1 MILDNELGDPIHS
14 PPALQPYE
22 PSSKNEKQ
30 KKKKEGEKPV
40 NLQEKKIQKKKKE
53 GEKPVYLQEKK
64 VLKKKRETERQERG
78 EIEFQRGKKKK

>member
-30 KKKKEGEKPV
+30 KKK
-40 NLQEKKIQKKKKE
+40 E

-64 VLKKKRETERQERG
+64 VLKKKRETEKQERG
-78 EIEFQRGKKKK
+78 EIEFQRGKKKNNLISGASGVIALVG

>member
-40 NLQEKKIQKKKKE
+40 
-53 GEKPVYLQEKK
+53 YLQEKK

-78 EIEFQRGKKKK
+78 EIVSTGEKKK

>member
-30 KKKKEGEKPV
+30 KKKRGGKTSIFTG
-40 NLQEKKIQKKKKE
+40 
-53 GEKPVYLQEKK
+53 KK

-78 EIEFQRGKKKK
+78 EIEFQRGKKKNNLISGASGVIALVG

>member
-1 MILDNELGDPIHS
+1 MNRHRKTKS
-14 PPALQPYE
+14 
-22 PSSKNEKQ
+22 
-30 KKKKEGEKPV
+30 
-40 NLQEKKIQKKKKE
+40 KKKKE

>member
-30 KKKKEGEKPV
+30 KKKKRGGKTS
-40 NLQEKKIQKKKKE
+40 IFT
-53 GEKPVYLQEKK
+53 GKK

-78 EIEFQRGKKKK
+78 EIEFQRGKKKITSYPGRVGLSPW